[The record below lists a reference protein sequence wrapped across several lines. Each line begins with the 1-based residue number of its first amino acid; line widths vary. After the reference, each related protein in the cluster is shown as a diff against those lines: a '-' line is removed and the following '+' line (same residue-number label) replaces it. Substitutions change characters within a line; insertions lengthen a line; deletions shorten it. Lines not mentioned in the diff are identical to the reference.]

1 VKKRI
6 ILFVYLL
13 LFIIYGIQAETY
25 DLESFLSLVENY
37 NKDLKL
43 AEKELDM
50 AQVRKKQ
57 ALADALPHV
66 SASGNYIRNIGRRF
80 LYIDFPD
87 FETGE
92 TQLTKFQISY
102 WNEFA
107 LNLGINQTLFSFK
120 VGNALKAAKQYQ
132 KFTDFMYDSQYQNVI
147 TFAKKAFYQTL
158 LLKKVWEVTRSSEEN
173 AKENFLIIKKK
184 YDNGLVSKLELLQ
197 AEARWENI
205 VPDTIK
211 AEGNYELALN
221 NLKTFAGISVLEEM
235 TIEGDFDQY
244 PGMPAII
251 PAESVLESRPDFN
264 ALQWEKELRVSDVKA
279 QKADYYPELKANFVL
294 YNLTAT
300 SDVFRLDRRNI
311 TYWVGL
317 SLSIP
322 IFQGGETA
330 AQVRRANIE
339 LEKSQIRIEKT
350 KEIIYNELRN
360 IYLRLEEA
368 QKRIVAGRKNMDTAE
383 QAFQIAESSARNG
396 LATQLEL
403 KDARLLA
410 DQAKLGYFS
419 AIYDYLAAYFDWEL
433 ATGKVTQ

>member
-1 VKKRI
+1 
-6 ILFVYLL
+6 
-13 LFIIYGIQAETY
+13 
-25 DLESFLSLVENY
+25 
-37 NKDLKL
+37 
-43 AEKELDM
+43 M
-50 AQVRKKQ
+50 
-57 ALADALPHV
+57 
-66 SASGNYIRNIGRRF
+66 
-80 LYIDFPD
+80 
-87 FETGE
+87 
-92 TQLTKFQISY
+92 
-102 WNEFA
+102 
-107 LNLGINQTLFSFK
+107 
-120 VGNALKAAKQYQ
+120 
-132 KFTDFMYDSQYQNVI
+132 
-147 TFAKKAFYQTL
+147 
-158 LLKKVWEVTRSSEEN
+158 TRSSEEN
-173 AKENFLIIKKK
+173 AKENFLIIKRK

-211 AEGNYELALN
+211 AEGNYELAMN

-244 PGMPAII
+244 PGMPAVI

-264 ALQWEKELRVSDVKA
+264 ALKWEKELRASDVKA

-300 SDVFRLDRRNI
+300 SDIYKLERRNI
-311 TYWVGL
+311 TYWIGL
-317 SLSIP
+317 SLYIP

-330 AQVRRANIE
+330 ARVRSANVE

-350 KEIIYNELRN
+350 KEIIYNEIRN

-368 QKRIVAGRKNMDTAE
+368 QKRIVAGKKNMETAE
-383 QAFQIAESSARNG
+383 QAFQIAESSARYG

-433 ATGKVTQ
+433 ATGRLTQ

>member
-1 VKKRI
+1 MKKRI
-6 ILFVYLL
+6 ILFVCML

-43 AEKELDM
+43 AEKELDL

-66 SASGNYIRNIGRRF
+66 SASGNYIRNLGRRF

-92 TQLTKFQISY
+92 TQLSKFQISY

-132 KFTDFMYDSQYQNVI
+132 KFTDFMYDSQRQNVI
-147 TFAKKAFYQTL
+147 SFAKKAFYQTL
-158 LLKKVWEVTRSSEEN
+158 LLKKVWEVIRSSEEN
-173 AKENFLIIKKK
+173 AKENFLIVKKK

-205 VPDTIK
+205 VPDTIQ
-211 AEGNYELALN
+211 AEGAYELALN
-221 NLKTFAGISVLEEM
+221 NLKTFAGISILEEM
-235 TIEGDFDQY
+235 TIEGSLDQY
-244 PGMPAII
+244 PAMPAVV

-264 ALQWEKELRVSDVKA
+264 ALQWEKELRASDVKA
-279 QKADYYPELKANFVL
+279 QKADYYPEVKANFVL

-300 SDVFRLDRRNI
+300 SDVFKLDRRNI

-317 SLSIP
+317 SLYIP

-330 AQVRRANIE
+330 AQVKRANVE
-339 LEKSQIRIEKT
+339 LEKSRIRIEKT
-350 KEIIYNELRN
+350 KEVIYNELRN

-433 ATGKVTQ
+433 ATGRVTQ